1 MPIPTDKELI
11 TASLNNIITLIK
23 KQNSGSP
30 ASATSLLDD
39 SQLHELQRIKNA
51 LAPHAETEQY
61 VEHIPK
67 CEPENSTNSNTA
79 PTEQARRVTRS
90 MAQPQLAPNPIN
102 ENNNGKSNDG
112 TQQPT
117 NAALQASY
125 SRTERVLG
133 SPLLRVG
140 PQKSAANTTT
150 GRFGNAIALMLADAP
165 EPPILNLPHDAWTE
179 TCYKAIHPD
188 TGELVEYKQLI
199 KSSEGYLWEECC
211 AEEIG
216 RLAQGYKCVAGT
228 DTIHFIKVQDI
239 PSGRKPT
246 YLRLVVADKPNKENP
261 RRVRFTAGGDQIKY
275 PGEVSTKTSGMHTAK
290 ILLNS
295 VISTP
300 SARFCAFDIKDFY
313 LNTPMERYEYM
324 RIPLHQIPKEIYEQY
339 NLQEI
344 THNGFVYVEIRK
356 GIYGLPQAGILA
368 NTQLIELLAT
378 HGYHQCTHTHG
389 LFTHTTR
396 PISFTLVV
404 DDFGVKY
411 IGIENA
417 EHLLGVLQ
425 SAYEVTHNWNG
436 DKFLNIKLDW
446 DYQNGTVDLS
456 MPGYIEKA
464 LQRFQHENPTKPEHS
479 PHRYIEPQYGAP
491 VQYTEPTDESE
502 PLNKAET
509 KLLQEIIGTLL
520 YYARAI
526 DSTMLVA
533 LSSLASAQ
541 ANGTQ
546 ETAKA
551 CTKLL
556 NYAATHPEATI
567 RYKASDMILHI
578 HSDASYLSKPKARSR
593 VGGFFFLGTNTKEP
607 PINGAIHVISQIR
620 VMMNVMAS
628 AAEAEVGGLFIN
640 GQGACPLCMALEE
653 MGHPQLPTIIVTNNQ
668 WAEGIANETVKQKR
682 SKAIDMRFY
691 WIRD

>member
-1 MPIPTDKELI
+1 
-11 TASLNNIITLIK
+11 
-23 KQNSGSP
+23 
-30 ASATSLLDD
+30 
-39 SQLHELQRIKNA
+39 
-51 LAPHAETEQY
+51 
-61 VEHIPK
+61 
-67 CEPENSTNSNTA
+67 
-79 PTEQARRVTRS
+79 
-90 MAQPQLAPNPIN
+90 
-102 ENNNGKSNDG
+102 
-112 TQQPT
+112 
-117 NAALQASY
+117 
-125 SRTERVLG
+125 
-133 SPLLRVG
+133 
-140 PQKSAANTTT
+140 
-150 GRFGNAIALMLADAP
+150 MLADAP

-188 TGELVEYKQLI
+188 TGESVEYKQLI
-199 KSSEGYLWEECC
+199 ESSEGYLWEECC

-275 PGEVSTKTSGMHTAK
+275 PGDVSTKTSGLNTAK
-290 ILLNS
+290 IFLNS

-300 SARFCAFDIKDFY
+300 GARFCAFDIKDFY

-324 RIPLHQIPKEIYEQY
+324 RIPVHQIPKEIYDQY

-368 NTQLIELLAT
+368 NTQLIELLAAN
-378 HGYHQCTHTHG
+378 GYHQCTHTHG

-396 PISFTLVV
+396 PISFALVV

-411 IGIENA
+411 LGIENA

-425 SAYEVTHNWNG
+425 SKYEVTHNWNG
-436 DKFLNIKLDW
+436 DKFLGMKLDW

-464 LQRFQHENPTKPEHS
+464 LQRFQHENPIKPEHS

-491 VQYTEPTDESE
+491 VQYTEPIDESE

-556 NYAATHPEATI
+556 NYAATHSEATI
-567 RYKASDMILHI
+567 RYKSSDMILHI
-578 HSDASYLSKPKARSR
+578 HSDASYLSEPKARSR
-593 VGGFFFLGTNTKEP
+593 VGGYFFLGNDTKEP
-607 PINGAIHVISQIR
+607 PLNGAIHVISQI
-620 VMMNVMAS
+620 MLNVMAS

-640 GQGACPLCMALEE
+640 GQAACPLRTTLEE
-653 MGHPQLPTIIVTNNQ
+653 MGHPQPPTIIVTDNQ
-668 WAEGIANETVKQKR
+668 CAEGIANDTVKQKR

-691 WIRD
+691 WIRDRVDQKQFQIYWRKGSENMADYFTKHHPASHHQRMRSRYLQQFDGATRQDTANQISFANDTKFNKSSTLPPHTLNDPYHRS